1 MCLHAPT
8 AKLQLNFAR
17 QRAYVRTLP
26 GHVTTRAHVRTCH
39 VTYATTPDI
48 VNFDCFYRLLAVSW
62 IYVAQAPL
70 LWRQQV
76 NNELNLSYWGTL
88 GGPWSQIWFILDQ
101 IFHKI
106 IYQFWLFWV
115 FSGPKLDFQMYFDE
129 VPLPHDFLL
138 PISPFSSFSRH
149 NTARRFAL
157 IHIWEILEK
166 GRKLFSDIKTSTYFS
181 GLLLDFWKH
190 TESWV

>member
-8 AKLQLNFAR
+8 AKRQLNFAR

-70 LWRQQV
+70 LWRQQA

-88 GGPWSQIWFILDQ
+88 GVIWIQIWLILDQ
-101 IFHKI
+101 IIHKI

-115 FSGPKLDFQMYFDE
+115 FSGLKSGFSNVFLMKYPYHMTSCYLS
-129 VPLPHDFLL
+129 VPFHRFLVTILLVDLPWSIF
-138 PISPFSSFSRH
+138 
-149 NTARRFAL
+149 RRFL
-157 IHIWEILEK
+157 RK
-166 GRKLFSDIKTSTYFS
+166 GENCSSI
-181 GLLLDFWKH
+181 
-190 TESWV
+190 

>member
-8 AKLQLNFAR
+8 AKRQLNFAR

-26 GHVTTRAHVRTCH
+26 GHVTMRTHVRTCH

-48 VNFDCFYRLLAVSW
+48 VTFACFYRLLAVSW

-70 LWRQQV
+70 LWRQQA

-88 GGPWSQIWFILDQ
+88 GVIWIQIWLILDQ
-101 IFHKI
+101 IIHKI
-106 IYQFWLFWV
+106 IYQFWPFWV
-115 FSGPKLDFQMYFDE
+115 FSGPKSGFSNVFWWST
-129 VPLPHDFLL
+129 PTTWLL
-138 PISPFSSFSRH
+138 ATYQSLFIVFSSQYCSSICLDPFWKI
-149 NTARRFAL
+149 F
-157 IHIWEILEK
+157 EK
-166 GRKLFSDIKTSTYFS
+166 GRKLFFDIKTSTYFS